1 MEREKTTFLKI
12 NNRWHSFKMF
22 CIKRA
27 QFISLNYWKN
37 CNTYFV
43 FKIKETST
51 KIFSPYQLR
60 NFLSKEQDYHDT
72 FFREK
77 SLSKLS
83 FSWTNIFL
91 GSYFTIIWRHRA
103 TFVHVVLVLKC
114 IKRWRILFSPQYS
127 SVCHNDRAINKI
139 RFKECCA
146 KSRFVTT
153 FHAQDARRRE

>member
-77 SLSKLS
+77 EPQQII
-83 FSWTNIFL
+83 IFL
-91 GSYFTIIWRHRA
+91 NKYFPGIIFHYNLKA
-103 TFVHVVLVLKC
+103 SSHFCTCCTHVKMYKKAEN
-114 IKRWRILFSPQYS
+114 IILS
-127 SVCHNDRAINKI
+127 SVLI
-139 RFKECCA
+139 RL
-146 KSRFVTT
+146 S
-153 FHAQDARRRE
+153 